1 MGRAGTVA
9 TALSFIWFHTLSDYQ
24 WPRNNDGDF
33 DPHFYPEKTT
43 KHSFFWKGRI
53 CAEEQL
59 MSSPRCEGNV
69 NLFVHCFEVQRVV
82 FNRMKRQFLCNPFE
96 FGSLLLFCTDCALYR
111 GSIWNLVLPL
121 WPQDASQKK
130 RAGSHLWPS
139 LLQKKGGFSGWK
151 NHQICAVRS
160 HVTDVMRH
168 LDQRS
173 GRVDPIPCSCKR
185 NRVNALP
192 LQLF

>member
-69 NLFVHCFEVQRVV
+69 DLFVHCFEVQRVV

-111 GSIWNLVLPL
+111 GSI
-121 WPQDASQKK
+121 
-130 RAGSHLWPS
+130 
-139 LLQKKGGFSGWK
+139 
-151 NHQICAVRS
+151 
-160 HVTDVMRH
+160 
-168 LDQRS
+168 
-173 GRVDPIPCSCKR
+173 
-185 NRVNALP
+185 
-192 LQLF
+192 

>member
-96 FGSLLLFCTDCALYR
+96 FGSLLLFCTDCALFVQRKHLKSGASSLATRRFTKEARRIASSGQVCYR
-111 GSIWNLVLPL
+111 
-121 WPQDASQKK
+121 KK
-130 RAGSHLWPS
+130 AAFQAEKTTKS
-139 LLQKKGGFSGWK
+139 
-151 NHQICAVRS
+151 VR
-160 HVTDVMRH
+160 
-168 LDQRS
+168 
-173 GRVDPIPCSCKR
+173 
-185 NRVNALP
+185 
-192 LQLF
+192 